1 MNVQLVTVN
10 DDEYCSDRYVE
21 RVEQKN
27 AAIVFCY
34 GKVVSLESVK
44 QAQSYKKAKERA
56 AAVAASLDW

>member
-1 MNVQLVTVN
+1 MNVQPVTGN

-27 AAIVFCY
+27 DASGFSCAN
-34 GKVVSLESVK
+34 VVSLESVK
-44 QAQSYKKAKERA
+44 QAESYRKAKQRA